1 MFNLKVWKYEI
12 IAENKQQCYDF
23 YNFVFPK
30 FLVAIFRQSD
40 PLQTNV
46 LSLKIR
52 IIELLFFEINI
63 FAKL

>member
-1 MFNLKVWKYEI
+1 MKSLPKINNNV
-12 IAENKQQCYDF
+12 NDF

>member
-1 MFNLKVWKYEI
+1 MKSLPKINNIV
-12 IAENKQQCYDF
+12 NDF

>member
-1 MFNLKVWKYEI
+1 MKSLPKINNIVK
-12 IAENKQQCYDF
+12 DF